1 MLHGNEIY
9 ECYLCGSK
17 LRHRKTGCL
26 VACYFATFWVM
37 PRNVTLIIFIFY
49 SNLIKQIISDIIR
62 EGQPQ
67 ERRDLQDSLY
77 RYQGIFL
84 LKKIMAFILIL
95 TIFSKIILS
104 CQLPLFIHLFLF
116 LNLLKSPIETSR
128 EAYILKIHY
137 TQNTISWS
145 RISCL
150 VECNK
155 IWVFWPATDEFCNKI
170 KNFVIPS

>member
-1 MLHGNEIY
+1 MLLWHYI
-9 ECYLCGSK
+9 
-17 LRHRKTGCL
+17 
-26 VACYFATFWVM
+26 FDI
-37 PRNVTLIIFIFY
+37 LITSIFF
-49 SNLIKQIISDIIR
+49 SNLIKKIISDIIR

-84 LKKIMAFILIL
+84 SKKIHGVHSYFDNIFKNHFNLPITFFFI
-95 TIFSKIILS
+95 
-104 CQLPLFIHLFLF
+104 FLVF
-116 LNLLKSPIETSR
+116 KNLLKSPIETSR

-150 VECNK
+150 VGCNK

-170 KNFVIPS
+170 KNVCDSFLENPKGR